1 MTAPMEPSDQEL
13 YRQMRK
19 GNQRA
24 FAALYDRREPGLYR
38 YALHM
43 SGNRTMA
50 EEVTHEAFLRL
61 MGPHPNFDERRGSLE
76 GYLYGMARNLIR
88 VMRRKDGPAPQ
99 RDDGG
104 ERAFEHDMLGGLI
117 RDEAAAAL
125 YAALDELPER
135 YRSAVALCDLEEK
148 SYEDAA
154 RLMECP
160 VGTVRSRL
168 HRARALLGEK
178 LRPEHASSGRGAARS
193 EARSR

>member
-1 MTAPMEPSDQEL
+1 MELSDQEL

-24 FAALYDRREPGLYR
+24 FAALYDRREPALYR

-43 SGNRTMA
+43 SGSRAMA
-50 EEVTHEAFLRL
+50 EEVAHEVFLRL
-61 MGPHPNFDERRGSLE
+61 AGPNPNFDANRGSLE
-76 GYLYGMARNLIR
+76 GYLYGMARNTIR
-88 VMRRKDGPAPQ
+88 AMRRKNGPAPPG
-99 RDDGG
+99 DDGA
-104 ERAFEHDMLGGLI
+104 ERRFDHDMLGDLI

-135 YRSAVALCDLEEK
+135 YRDAVALCDLEEK

-168 HRARALLGEK
+168 HRARALLSEK
-178 LRPEHASSGRGAARS
+178 LRPEHASSGAASRGLRT